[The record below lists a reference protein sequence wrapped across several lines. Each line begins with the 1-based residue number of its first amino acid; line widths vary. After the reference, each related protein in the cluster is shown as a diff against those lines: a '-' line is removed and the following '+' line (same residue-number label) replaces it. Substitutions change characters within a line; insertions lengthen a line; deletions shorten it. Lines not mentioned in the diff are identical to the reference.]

1 MLDKGLGSWIHK
13 RRVKSRGDIA
23 VILDDYQLS
32 YADLATRIDSLAG
45 VLTDRGMSAG
55 SRVAFLGG
63 NHPAFLETMF
73 AVHMLGAIFVPLNI
87 RLTPRELNYALNDS
101 GAELLISLDNLDD
114 QARLAIKDSPVREY
128 LTVSSVPETNSDYET
143 ALRASHSGF
152 QDIVVEFE
160 DPAIILYTSGTTGA
174 PKGAVLTHQNLT
186 WNSFN
191 VLVDYD
197 ISSSSV
203 ALLIAP
209 LFHTASLGMG
219 ALPILLKGGTL
230 ILQER
235 FEPASVLEAV
245 EKHRVTS
252 LSGVPTT
259 FQLLAEDPAWAATD
273 ISSLRM
279 LTCGGSAVP
288 VRVLEAYEA
297 RGLGFSGG
305 YGMTETSPGATSLRP
320 EHTRAKMGSAGLPHF
335 FTSVRIA
342 DSLGEELATGEVG
355 EILISGPNVIR
366 EYWQRPEATESS
378 YYEDGWF
385 RSGDMGYLDEDGYL
399 FISDRLKDMI
409 ISGGEN
415 IYPAEV
421 EQAIMEIPEVESVA
435 VIGISDEKWGEVPRA
450 VLVLKEGSEL
460 STEELMAHLGD
471 RLARYKIPR
480 TAVFTDSLPRTA
492 SGKIRKAEL
501 RNQFGTAH
509 A

>member
-1 MLDKGLGSWIHK
+1 MHASSGNYRDT
-13 RRVKSRGDIA
+13 A
-23 VILDDYQLS
+23 V
-32 YADLATRIDSLAG
+32 SLE
-45 VLTDRGMSAG
+45 D
-55 SRVAFLGG
+55 
-63 NHPAFLETMF
+63 
-73 AVHMLGAIFVPLNI
+73 
-87 RLTPRELNYALNDS
+87 
-101 GAELLISLDNLDD
+101 
-114 QARLAIKDSPVREY
+114 
-128 LTVSSVPETNSDYET
+128 
-143 ALRASHSGF
+143 AS
-152 QDIVVEFE
+152 
-160 DPAIILYTSGTTGA
+160 IILYTSGTTGK

-186 WNSFN
+186 WNSLN

-197 ISSSSV
+197 VTSKTV

-219 ALPILLKGGTL
+219 ALPVLLKGGTL
-230 ILQER
+230 VLQER
-235 FEPASVLEAV
+235 FVPAEVLQAI
-245 EKHRVTS
+245 EKHGVTS

-259 FQLLAEDPAWAATD
+259 YQLLAEDPAWAQTD
-273 ISSLRM
+273 ISTLKM

-305 YGMTETSPGATSLRP
+305 YGMTETSPGATSLRA

-335 FTSVRIA
+335 FTSVRIVDGLGA
-342 DSLGEELATGEVG
+342 DLPAGEVG
-355 EILISGPNVIR
+355 EILISGPNVIK
-366 EYWQRPEATESS
+366 EYWQRPDATESS
-378 YYEDGWF
+378 YYDGGWF

-435 VIGISDEKWGEVPRA
+435 VIGVSDEKWGEVPWA
-450 VLVLKEGSEL
+450 VLVLKEGAEL
-460 STEELMAHLGD
+460 DTEALINHLNG

-501 RNQFGTAH
+501 RNQFGA
-509 A
+509 AQS